1 MYAIFII
8 LGALAVA
15 VGGYRWYAGYIDRQV
30 IQADPNRVTPA
41 KMYMDGV
48 DFMPTS
54 KYVLFGYQFKS
65 IAGAG
70 PVVGAIIALQ
80 WGWLPAML
88 WLFLGVLFIGWV
100 HDYISGMVAMR
111 SDGLSLGGLS
121 YKLISP
127 RARVILLSFVYFYL
141 LLLAGAFGGVIAGA
155 LIKLTSGPVAMLV
168 LALAGALAGQMIYR
182 WRTNIL
188 LTTVVCVALAL
199 VGIKLGGMLP
209 APSLIGASLA
219 ANKFTWGLFAV
230 IFCYISAVLPI
241 WRFALPLNYVAFYIV
256 MFGLAGGIVGIL
268 VGLPTVQ
275 APAFTQ
281 FTIGIGPL
289 WPILFVTIACGAISG
304 WHSMVTTSGT
314 CRQLE
319 YETDAKPVLAGSMF
333 VEMLLG
339 VVALMTAAAA
349 ISFTQY
355 KELLKVSPGAVFATG
370 LGNLLNIIGLP
381 LDYGK
386 TMATVIIIVLALTV
400 MQLVLR
406 FMKVATVELVGERAP
421 ILRSGPVAT
430 LVAALLTLLLIQTG
444 WWQYLWI
451 LFGGANQLLSSLAL
465 LVASA
470 WLLSQ
475 GKKATF
481 TLIPMWFMFIT
492 TIAALLY
499 TSYNLLSK
507 VLTGQ
512 VKAATG
518 QTLLEATIGNGLMGI
533 VALFLVVAALILLK
547 DGLQALRRYREPGR
561 AVPAEAK

>member
-1 MYAIFII
+1 MNAVFIV

-15 VGGYRWYAGYIDRQV
+15 IGGYRWYAGYVDRQV
-30 IQADPNRVTPA
+30 VETDPHRVTPA

-54 KYVLFGYQFKS
+54 RNVLFGYQFKS

-70 PVVGAIIALQ
+70 PVVGSIIALQ
-80 WGWLPAML
+80 WGWLPAIL

-100 HDYISGMVAMR
+100 HDYLAGVVAMR

-127 RARVILLSFVYFYL
+127 RARTILLSFVYFYL

-155 LIKLTSGPVAMLV
+155 LIKLPSGPLAV
-168 LALAGALAGQMIYR
+168 LILGLAGALAGQMLYR
-182 WRTNIL
+182 WRVNIIVM
-188 LTTVVCVALAL
+188 TVICVAIAL
-199 VGIKLGGMLP
+199 VGIKLGDMFP
-209 APSLIGASLA
+209 APVLLGSSLA
-219 ANKFTWGLFAV
+219 QSKLTWGLFAV

-241 WRFALPLNYVAFYIV
+241 WRFGLPLNYVAFYIV
-256 MFGLAGGIVGIL
+256 MFGLIGGIIGIF
-268 VGLPTVQ
+268 VGLPPVS

-289 WPILFVTIACGAISG
+289 WPILFVTIACGACSG
-304 WHSMVTTSGT
+304 WHAMVSSSGT

-319 YETDAKPVLAGSMF
+319 SECDAKPVLAGSMF
-333 VEMLLG
+333 TEMVLG

-349 ISFTQY
+349 IPFAQY
-355 KELLKVSPGAVFATG
+355 QQLMKAGGPGAVFATG
-370 LGNLLNIIGLP
+370 LSNLLHIVGLP
-381 LDYGK
+381 LTYGK
-386 TMATVIIIVLALTV
+386 TMATVIIIILAITV

-406 FMKVATVELVGERAP
+406 FMKVAAVELVGDQIP
-421 ILRSGPVAT
+421 VMRSGPVAT
-430 LVAALLTLLLIQTG
+430 FVAAVLVLLLIMTG

-451 LFGGANQLLSSLAL
+451 LFGGANQLLASLAL
-465 LVASA
+465 LVASL

-481 TLIPMWFMFIT
+481 ALIPMWFMFIT

-507 VLTGQ
+507 VAAGQ
-512 VKAATG
+512 VKG
-518 QTLLEATIGNGLMGI
+518 EALIGNGLMGI
-533 VALFLVVAALILLK
+533 VALFLVVAAIILLI
-547 DGLQALRRYREPGR
+547 DGLKALRRYREPGR
-561 AVPAEAK
+561 AVPAAEK

>member
-1 MYAIFII
+1 
-8 LGALAVA
+8 
-15 VGGYRWYAGYIDRQV
+15 
-30 IQADPNRVTPA
+30 
-41 KMYMDGV
+41 MYMDGV

-54 KYVLFGYQFKS
+54 KNVLFGYQFKS

-80 WGWLPAML
+80 WGWLPALL

-100 HDYISGMVAMR
+100 HDYISGVVAMR

-127 RARVILLSFVYFYL
+127 RARTILLSFVYFYL

-155 LIKLTSGPVAMLV
+155 LIKLPSGPLAV
-168 LALAGALAGQMIYR
+168 LILGLAGALAGQMLYR
-182 WRTNIL
+182 WRVNIL
-188 LTTVVCVALAL
+188 LMTVVCVALAL
-199 VGIKLGGMLP
+199 VGVKLGEMLP
-209 APSLIGASLA
+209 APVLIGAWAQS
-219 ANKFTWGLFAV
+219 KFTWGLFAV
-230 IFCYISAVLPI
+230 VFCFISAVLPI

-256 MFGLAGGIVGIL
+256 MFGLIGGIIGIF
-268 VGLPTVQ
+268 VGLPPVD

-319 YETDAKPVLAGSMF
+319 SECDAKPVLAGSMF
-333 VEMLLG
+333 TEMVLG

-349 ISFTQY
+349 IPFTQY
-355 KELLKVSPGAVFATG
+355 QELMKAGAGAVFATG
-370 LGNLLNIIGLP
+370 LSNLMNQVGVGIG
-381 LDYGK
+381 YGK
-386 TMATVIIIVLALTV
+386 TMATVIIVVLAITV

-406 FMKVATVELVGERAP
+406 FMKVAAIELVGEYSP
-421 ILRSGPVAT
+421 FLRNSTVAT
-430 LVAALLTLLLIQTG
+430 FIAAALTLLLIQTG

-451 LFGGANQLLSSLAL
+451 LFGGANQLLASLAL
-465 LVASA
+465 MVASI

-533 VALFLVVAALILLK
+533 VALFLVVAAFILLA
-547 DGLQALRRYREPGR
+547 DGLKAIRRHQTPTLTGGEM
-561 AVPAEAK
+561 PAGGGGE